1 MSTGSSPSG
10 SDDLPEG
17 DLRLPEHL
25 REELRRPF
33 GILMSGEELLSN
45 LTECKGLITVGDVVT
60 HDLLE
65 KGITPWVAIYDG
77 RTERVDRADLL
88 QRIEGMPGIREM
100 VNNPPAQITAEMT
113 GAIREALLHQ
123 ESTRILV
130 DGEEDLA
137 ALVCVALAPPGTCVV
152 FGAPGKG
159 VVLVQVDKESIEIAR
174 SLISRMEEFH

>member
-1 MSTGSSPSG
+1 MSTVGSPFGSG
-10 SDDLPEG
+10 DLPEG

-33 GILMSGEELLSN
+33 GILMSGKELLSN
-45 LTECKGLITVGDVVT
+45 LAGCRGLITVGDVVT

-65 KGITPWVAIYDG
+65 NGITPWIAIYDG
-77 RTERVDRADLL
+77 RTERVDRNDLL
-88 QRIEGMPGIREM
+88 ERIEGMPGIRES
-100 VNNPPAQITAEMT
+100 VNNPPAQITAEMIR
-113 GAIREALLHQ
+113 AVREALLRQ

-130 DGEEDLA
+130 EGEEDLA
-137 ALVCVALAPPGTCVV
+137 ALVCVALAPLGACVV

-159 VVLVQVDKESIEIAR
+159 VVLVPVNEESIEIAR